1 MCRVKRAGEGDS
13 VCPSRDTR
21 IEPTCNGALAVKVDI
36 DPFAE
41 TRRIVVAQGLGIAK
55 RLQHWQQR
63 EEAER
68 VARAQTQGERKQEDM

>member
-1 MCRVKRAGEGDS
+1 MSLVS
-13 VCPSRDTR
+13 PSRDTR
-21 IEPTCNGALAVKVDI
+21 LEPTCNGALAVKVDI